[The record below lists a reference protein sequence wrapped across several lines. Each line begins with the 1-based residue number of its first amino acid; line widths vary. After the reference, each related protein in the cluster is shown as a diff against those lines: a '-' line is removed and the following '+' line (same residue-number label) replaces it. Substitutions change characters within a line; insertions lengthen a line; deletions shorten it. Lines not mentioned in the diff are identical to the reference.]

1 MKKITL
7 SILSFIAA
15 SQLLFAEALPASK
28 DPAVQKKA
36 DKQIKMQNSE
46 VVKSVVD
53 ELSKKVPQK
62 VDKFT
67 TFTKIANEG
76 LTLIYTYEINA
87 PAKSDDEIRAKDR
100 TRMEYV
106 PAQIQGIVLTR
117 MEKAV
122 VYGVCTR
129 SKRFLESNIS
139 LTYLYVS
146 AKSKEELFRFE
157 FTPKTCAEVW
167 ASLKKK

>member
-7 SILSFIAA
+7 SILSLIAA

-28 DPAVQKKA
+28 DPAMQKQA

-46 VVKSVVD
+46 VVKSVIA

-67 TFTKIANEG
+67 TFTKIENEG

-100 TRMEYV
+100 TRME
-106 PAQIQGIVLTR
+106 
-117 MEKAV
+117 EAV

-129 SKRFLESNIS
+129 SKRFLESDIS

-157 FTPKTCAEVW
+157 ITPKSCSEVW

>member
-7 SILSFIAA
+7 SILTFIAA

-28 DPAVQKKA
+28 DPAVQQKA

-46 VVKSVVD
+46 VVKSVVE

-100 TRMEYV
+100 TRME
-106 PAQIQGIVLTR
+106 
-117 MEKAV
+117 EAV
-122 VYGVCTR
+122 EYGVCTR
-129 SKRFLESNIS
+129 SKRFLESNIA

-157 FTPKTCAEVW
+157 FTAKTCAKVW
-167 ASLKKK
+167 ASLK